1 MKLGA
6 KAAPAPAEPPT
17 DSAPAEEPTDD
28 LDFSTDDAGTEDQA
42 DTSSE
47 PPADDTAT
55 DDSGASDKPFD
66 DEPFDA
72 GVEADEESDPKKFI
86 EQLTGKLGQSLR
98 KYNEDQGQPD
108 FDLEKFAVNSLL
120 SATHTGEMDAED
132 QKDIIKKVKSSGK
145 GDGDEES
152 TDDTETDDTDTET
165 TDTETTDT
173 ETTDDGETTDTETT
187 DTETDDS
194 ENMFETEMLDEM
206 SLDDW
211 KSKMLI
217 KIYDD
222 NLEKGNTKILHILTR
237 LVSFSDKINREEFLQ
252 NIQAEISDNEEM
264 YYILDKLKDLGVDVD
279 SYEEEVNYNKMFEN
293 AMILQN
299 PKKNNMFQPGSN
311 DVLDEYEIYEVV
323 EEGKKKK
330 KKTKKDACYHKVR
343 ARYDVWP
350 SAYACVPENTSKALT
365 RDGWKDVN
373 QLSIGEEIMTYNIK
387 KDELEFK
394 PILNLH
400 RYKDVKTNVVRS
412 GNNGFIFEATDNHK
426 WVVKLPD
433 IKGNRLQKYNR
444 INDKALIETS
454 DLLINKSNKSLVVS
468 APYNGGNNVKLDE
481 IFKYGTNWVKY
492 ILDITSEQRQ
502 AWLFSAIVYDG
513 NQQKVERLTENINN
527 IDDLNWLYTGPH
539 GKQSFGFKQKDIE
552 HRDAFLLS
560 AFLNSGLVTW
570 KKAKDKDIYSCH
582 YSSNKPLKN
591 TSNFKLVKENISDVW
606 CPETENGTWVMMQE
620 TEGRG
625 IITITGN
632 SGALVKCRKA
642 GAANW
647 GNSTD
652 ESVELTEAVGK
663 EAMKRKCTVI
673 AKRKHN
679 KFPSAKAVEDI
690 MACVAGKI
698 WADEIKKLNETE
710 ELEGLKE
717 KWSAKYK
724 KSIDCNNPKGFS
736 QKAHC
741 QGRKKHD

>member
-1 MKLGA
+1 LKLGA
-6 KAAPAPAEPPT
+6 KAAPAPAEPPA

-47 PPADDTAT
+47 ETPT
-55 DDSGASDKPFD
+55 DDSGSSDKPFD

-152 TDDTETDDTDTET
+152 TDDTETDDGETD
-165 TDTETTDT
+165 DTETTDT
-173 ETTDDGETTDTETT
+173 ETTDDGETNDTETT
-187 DTETDDS
+187 DTETTDDS
-194 ENMFETEMLDEM
+194 ENMFETEMLAEM

-222 NLEKGNTKILHILTR
+222 NLEQGNTKILHILTR
-237 LVSFSDKINREEFLQ
+237 LVSFSDKINREEF
-252 NIQAEISDNEEM
+252 IQDIKTEISDNEEM
-264 YYILDKLKDLGVDVD
+264 HYILDKLRALGVDVD
-279 SYEEEVNYNKMFEN
+279 SYEEEVNYNRMFEN
-293 AMILQN
+293 SMILQN

-350 SAYACVPENTSKALT
+350 SAYA
-365 RDGWKDVN
+365 
-373 QLSIGEEIMTYNIK
+373 
-387 KDELEFK
+387 
-394 PILNLH
+394 
-400 RYKDVKTNVVRS
+400 
-412 GNNGFIFEATDNHK
+412 
-426 WVVKLPD
+426 
-433 IKGNRLQKYNR
+433 
-444 INDKALIETS
+444 
-454 DLLINKSNKSLVVS
+454 
-468 APYNGGNNVKLDE
+468 
-481 IFKYGTNWVKY
+481 
-492 ILDITSEQRQ
+492 
-502 AWLFSAIVYDG
+502 
-513 NQQKVERLTENINN
+513 
-527 IDDLNWLYTGPH
+527 
-539 GKQSFGFKQKDIE
+539 
-552 HRDAFLLS
+552 
-560 AFLNSGLVTW
+560 
-570 KKAKDKDIYSCH
+570 
-582 YSSNKPLKN
+582 
-591 TSNFKLVKENISDVW
+591 
-606 CPETENGTWVMMQE
+606 
-620 TEGRG
+620 
-625 IITITGN
+625 

-652 ESVELTEAVGK
+652 EGVEVNEGLSKDE
-663 EAMKRKCTVI
+663 MKRKCRII
-673 AKRKHN
+673 AKRKHS

-710 ELEGLKE
+710 ELESLKE

-741 QGRKKHD
+741 QGKKK

>member
-1 MKLGA
+1 LKLGA

-47 PPADDTAT
+47 PPADD
-55 DDSGASDKPFD
+55 SGSSDKPFD

-98 KYNEDQGQPD
+98 KYTEDQGEPD
-108 FDLEKFAVNSLL
+108 FELEKFAVNSLL

-132 QKDIIKKVKSSGK
+132 QKSIIKKVKSSGK

-152 TDDTETDDTDTET
+152 TDDTET

-187 DTETDDS
+187 DTEETDDS
-194 ENMFETEMLDEM
+194 ENMFENDRLDEM

-211 KSKMLI
+211 KSRILI
-217 KIYDD
+217 NIYDD
-222 NLEKGNTKILHILTR
+222 CVEKRNTKVLKILTQ
-237 LVSFSDKINREEFLQ
+237 LVSFTNKITREGFIKDIESEVS
-252 NIQAEISDNEEM
+252 NNKEM
-264 YYILDKLKDLGVDVD
+264 YYILDRLREEGVDVD
-279 SYEEEVNYNKMFEN
+279 SYEEELNYDRMFEN
-293 AMILQN
+293 SMILQN

-350 SAYACVPENTSKALT
+350 SAYA
-365 RDGWKDVN
+365 
-373 QLSIGEEIMTYNIK
+373 
-387 KDELEFK
+387 
-394 PILNLH
+394 
-400 RYKDVKTNVVRS
+400 
-412 GNNGFIFEATDNHK
+412 
-426 WVVKLPD
+426 
-433 IKGNRLQKYNR
+433 
-444 INDKALIETS
+444 
-454 DLLINKSNKSLVVS
+454 
-468 APYNGGNNVKLDE
+468 
-481 IFKYGTNWVKY
+481 
-492 ILDITSEQRQ
+492 
-502 AWLFSAIVYDG
+502 
-513 NQQKVERLTENINN
+513 
-527 IDDLNWLYTGPH
+527 
-539 GKQSFGFKQKDIE
+539 
-552 HRDAFLLS
+552 
-560 AFLNSGLVTW
+560 
-570 KKAKDKDIYSCH
+570 
-582 YSSNKPLKN
+582 
-591 TSNFKLVKENISDVW
+591 
-606 CPETENGTWVMMQE
+606 
-620 TEGRG
+620 
-625 IITITGN
+625 

-652 ESVELTEAVGK
+652 ESVD
-663 EAMKRKCTVI
+663 M
-673 AKRKHN
+673 
-679 KFPSAKAVEDI
+679 
-690 MACVAGKI
+690 
-698 WADEIKKLNETE
+698 E
-710 ELEGLKE
+710 ELKE

-741 QGRKKHD
+741 QGKKKHG

>member
-1 MKLGA
+1 MASTGAEVTWKGQTAKTPNGKTRVDLKYTNGKEVTSYWGTSTEVGVKGPEDKSEEKLDEVKYKLKLGV
-6 KAAPAPAEPPT
+6 KAAPAPAEPPA

-28 LDFSTDDAGTEDQA
+28 LDFSTDDAGAEDQA

-47 PPADDTAT
+47 EPPTDDTAT
-55 DDSGASDKPFD
+55 DDSGSSDKPFD

-98 KYNEDQGQPD
+98 KYTEDQGQPD

-120 SATHTGEMDAED
+120 SATHTGEMDSED

-145 GDGDEES
+145 SDGDEES
-152 TDDTETDDTDTET
+152 
-165 TDTETTDT
+165 
-173 ETTDDGETTDTETT
+173 TDDGETTDTETT

-194 ENMFETEMLDEM
+194 ENMFETEKLDEM
-206 SLDDW
+206 SLNDW
-211 KSKMLI
+211 KSKILI

-237 LVSFSDKINREEFLQ
+237 LVSFSDKINREEFIQ
-252 NIQAEISDNEEM
+252 NIQNEISDNKEM
-264 YYILDKLKDLGVDVD
+264 HYILDKLRALGVDVD
-279 SYEEEVNYNKMFEN
+279 SYEEKVDYNRMFEN
-293 AMILQN
+293 SMILQN

-373 QLSIGEEIMTYNIK
+373 QLSIGDEIMTYNIE

-652 ESVELTEAVGK
+652 ESVEVTEA
-663 EAMKRKCTVI
+663 
-673 AKRKHN
+673 
-679 KFPSAKAVEDI
+679 
-690 MACVAGKI
+690 
-698 WADEIKKLNETE
+698 E
-710 ELEGLKE
+710 ELDNLKE

-741 QGRKKHD
+741 QGKKK

>member
-1 MKLGA
+1 MASTGAEVTWKGQTAKTPNGKTRVDLKYTNGKEVTSYWGTNTEVGVKGPEDKSEEKLDEVKYKLKLGA
-6 KAAPAPAEPPT
+6 KAAPATAEPPT

-98 KYNEDQGQPD
+98 KYTEDQGEPD

-120 SATHTGEMDAED
+120 SATHTGEMDSED

-145 GDGDEES
+145 GDSDEES
-152 TDDTETDDTDTET
+152 TDDTETTDDTDTET

-187 DTETDDS
+187 DTEETDDS

-222 NLEKGNTKILHILTR
+222 NLKQGNTKILHILTR

-252 NIQAEISDNEEM
+252 DIQAEISDNEEM

-279 SYEEEVNYNKMFEN
+279 SYEEAVDYNRMFEN
-293 AMILQN
+293 AFILKN
-299 PKKNNMFQPGSN
+299 IKKNNMFQEGSN
-311 DVLDEYEIYEVV
+311 DILDEYEIYEVV

-350 SAYACVPENTSKALT
+350 SAYA
-365 RDGWKDVN
+365 
-373 QLSIGEEIMTYNIK
+373 
-387 KDELEFK
+387 
-394 PILNLH
+394 
-400 RYKDVKTNVVRS
+400 
-412 GNNGFIFEATDNHK
+412 
-426 WVVKLPD
+426 
-433 IKGNRLQKYNR
+433 
-444 INDKALIETS
+444 
-454 DLLINKSNKSLVVS
+454 
-468 APYNGGNNVKLDE
+468 
-481 IFKYGTNWVKY
+481 
-492 ILDITSEQRQ
+492 
-502 AWLFSAIVYDG
+502 
-513 NQQKVERLTENINN
+513 
-527 IDDLNWLYTGPH
+527 
-539 GKQSFGFKQKDIE
+539 
-552 HRDAFLLS
+552 
-560 AFLNSGLVTW
+560 
-570 KKAKDKDIYSCH
+570 
-582 YSSNKPLKN
+582 
-591 TSNFKLVKENISDVW
+591 
-606 CPETENGTWVMMQE
+606 
-620 TEGRG
+620 
-625 IITITGN
+625 

-663 EAMKRKCTVI
+663 DAMKRKCTVI

-710 ELEGLKE
+710 ELESLKE

-741 QGRKKHD
+741 QGRKKHE

>member
-1 MKLGA
+1 MASTGAEVTWKGQTAKTPKGKTRVDLKYTNGKEVTSYWGTSTEVGVKGPEDKSEEKLDEVKYKLKLGA

-47 PPADDTAT
+47 PTSDDTAT

-98 KYNEDQGQPD
+98 KYNEDQGEPD
-108 FDLEKFAVNSLL
+108 FELEKFAVNSLL

-132 QKDIIKKVKSSGK
+132 QKSIIKKVKTSGK

-152 TDDTETDDTDTET
+152 ADDSENTDDTETDDTDTET

-187 DTETDDS
+187 DTEETDDS
-194 ENMFETEMLDEM
+194 ENLFEDGESAPWADLWVQEGDIYYDKNRDCNYTVTKVDWKSNSIIFFVTWHRTRSENRKLNDNIFKSMIYEKEIVKVNELANPNTFEKLKDNTPMKTGWKAEFQRLSGEHGKKLGDITQKYKSGEIDQDEFEKSSMLAEM

-211 KSKMLI
+211 KSKILI

-252 NIQAEISDNEEM
+252 DIQSEISDNEEM
-264 YYILDKLKDLGVDVD
+264 YYILDKLKNLGVDVD
-279 SYEEEVNYNKMFEN
+279 SYEEEVDYNRMFEN

-350 SAYACVPENTSKALT
+350 SAYA
-365 RDGWKDVN
+365 
-373 QLSIGEEIMTYNIK
+373 
-387 KDELEFK
+387 
-394 PILNLH
+394 
-400 RYKDVKTNVVRS
+400 
-412 GNNGFIFEATDNHK
+412 
-426 WVVKLPD
+426 
-433 IKGNRLQKYNR
+433 
-444 INDKALIETS
+444 
-454 DLLINKSNKSLVVS
+454 
-468 APYNGGNNVKLDE
+468 
-481 IFKYGTNWVKY
+481 
-492 ILDITSEQRQ
+492 
-502 AWLFSAIVYDG
+502 
-513 NQQKVERLTENINN
+513 
-527 IDDLNWLYTGPH
+527 
-539 GKQSFGFKQKDIE
+539 
-552 HRDAFLLS
+552 
-560 AFLNSGLVTW
+560 
-570 KKAKDKDIYSCH
+570 
-582 YSSNKPLKN
+582 
-591 TSNFKLVKENISDVW
+591 
-606 CPETENGTWVMMQE
+606 
-620 TEGRG
+620 
-625 IITITGN
+625 

-647 GNSTD
+647 GNSAD
-652 ESVELTEAVGK
+652 ESVDMEA
-663 EAMKRKCTVI
+663 
-673 AKRKHN
+673 
-679 KFPSAKAVEDI
+679 
-690 MACVAGKI
+690 
-698 WADEIKKLNETE
+698 
-710 ELEGLKE
+710 LKE

-741 QGRKKHD
+741 QGRKK

>member
-1 MKLGA
+1 LGGGSA
-6 KAAPAPAEPPT
+6 TPAPAETPAE
-17 DSAPAEEPTDD
+17 APAEETPTDD
-28 LDFSTDDAGTEDQA
+28 TDLDFGGDAA
-42 DTSSE
+42 
-47 PPADDTAT
+47 PADDTT
-55 DDSGASDKPFD
+55 QDTGASDKPFD

-108 FDLEKFAVNSLL
+108 FELEKFAVNSLL

-152 TDDTETDDTDTET
+152 SDTEDTSDTEETPEETPEDTGSEETSDETSDDSDNLFETDD
-165 TDTETTDT
+165 
-173 ETTDDGETTDTETT
+173 
-187 DTETDDS
+187 
-194 ENMFETEMLDEM
+194 MLDEM
-206 SLDDW
+206 SLNDW
-211 KSKMLI
+211 KARAVINAYDKGSQEI
-217 KIYDD
+217 KDAIFKKITFEKPSGNAEEDKKTFLTALEDD
-222 NLEKGNTKILHILTR
+222 
-237 LVSFSDKINREEFLQ
+237 F
-252 NIQAEISDNEEM
+252 DNEHLSIAIKE
-264 YYILDKLKDLGVDVD
+264 LQEDGVDIDVEGINE
-279 SYEEEVNYNKMFEN
+279 SSIFLKY
-293 AMILQN
+293 
-299 PKKNNMFQPGSN
+299 PKKNNMFQEGSN
-311 DVLDEYEIYEVV
+311 DILDEYEIYEVV

-330 KKTKKDACYHKVR
+330 KKRKKDACYHKVR

-632 SGALVKCRKA
+632 SGALVKCRA
-642 GAANW
+642 VGAANW

-652 ESVELTEAVGK
+652 ESVEVTEA
-663 EAMKRKCTVI
+663 
-673 AKRKHN
+673 
-679 KFPSAKAVEDI
+679 
-690 MACVAGKI
+690 
-698 WADEIKKLNETE
+698 E
-710 ELEGLKE
+710 ELDNLKE

-736 QKAHC
+736 QRAHC
-741 QGRKKHD
+741 QGKKKHE

>member
-55 DDSGASDKPFD
+55 DDTATDDSGASDKPFD

-98 KYNEDQGQPD
+98 KYTEDQGEPD
-108 FDLEKFAVNSLL
+108 FGLEKFAVNSLL

-152 TDDTETDDTDTET
+152 TDDTETTDTETDDTET

-173 ETTDDGETTDTETT
+173 ETTDDGETTDTKTT
-187 DTETDDS
+187 DTEETDDS

-206 SLDDW
+206 SLGDW

-222 NLEKGNTKILHILTR
+222 NLEQGNTKILHILTR
-237 LVSFSDKINREEFLQ
+237 LVSFSDKINREEFIQ
-252 NIQAEISDNEEM
+252 DIQAEISDNEEM
-264 YYILDKLKDLGVDVD
+264 YYILDKLKDFGVDVD
-279 SYEEEVNYNKMFEN
+279 SYEEEVDYNRMFEN

-350 SAYACVPENTSKALT
+350 SAYA
-365 RDGWKDVN
+365 
-373 QLSIGEEIMTYNIK
+373 
-387 KDELEFK
+387 
-394 PILNLH
+394 
-400 RYKDVKTNVVRS
+400 
-412 GNNGFIFEATDNHK
+412 
-426 WVVKLPD
+426 
-433 IKGNRLQKYNR
+433 
-444 INDKALIETS
+444 
-454 DLLINKSNKSLVVS
+454 
-468 APYNGGNNVKLDE
+468 
-481 IFKYGTNWVKY
+481 
-492 ILDITSEQRQ
+492 
-502 AWLFSAIVYDG
+502 
-513 NQQKVERLTENINN
+513 
-527 IDDLNWLYTGPH
+527 
-539 GKQSFGFKQKDIE
+539 
-552 HRDAFLLS
+552 
-560 AFLNSGLVTW
+560 
-570 KKAKDKDIYSCH
+570 
-582 YSSNKPLKN
+582 
-591 TSNFKLVKENISDVW
+591 
-606 CPETENGTWVMMQE
+606 
-620 TEGRG
+620 
-625 IITITGN
+625 

-652 ESVELTEAVGK
+652 ESVDMEA
-663 EAMKRKCTVI
+663 
-673 AKRKHN
+673 
-679 KFPSAKAVEDI
+679 
-690 MACVAGKI
+690 
-698 WADEIKKLNETE
+698 
-710 ELEGLKE
+710 LKE

-736 QKAHC
+736 QRAHC
-741 QGRKKHD
+741 QGRKKHE